1 MHAGRPTRL
10 TRLKRQAPYYGTA
23 LAVHKIDWFALVSR
37 ICQLNESYAVRDSAA
52 INNPLFG
59 LPILGVVQRR
69 QGLRAT
75 VAVTNRKGPPQK
87 AR

>member
-1 MHAGRPTRL
+1 MHVGWPTRL
-10 TRLKRQAPYYGTA
+10 NRLKRQAPYYGTA
-23 LAVHKIDWFALVSR
+23 LAVHKVYWFAFVSR
-37 ICQLNESYAVRDSAA
+37 ICQLNESYAVRDAAA

-59 LPILGVVQRR
+59 LPILVVQRR

-75 VAVTNRKGPPQK
+75 VAVTNREGPPQK